1 MALKVIALACA
12 GMLLAGCGTLPSAG
26 PSIADVRGGAEEDA
40 VANYLMIDID
50 ARTLDELTARKGGS
64 FVKSFGSGEAAPEIR
79 IGIGDIVAVSI
90 WEIGPG
96 GLFSSGAAAQIP
108 GMPTM
113 PNTGMASIPPQAV
126 SRDGAI
132 SVPFAGRVR
141 VVGLTPAAAEEA
153 IRSRLAGQATE
164 PQVLV
169 TVNTSVSGAVTVM
182 GEVAGGARVPLS
194 VRGDRLLDVVATAGG
209 VKTPVY
215 ETVIQLTRDGRTDTV
230 PMSVMLQEPSEN
242 IYAKPGDILT
252 LIREPR
258 TFIVLGASGQN
269 AEVPFGEANVSLIQ
283 AIGKSGGLQDQ
294 RADAEGVFVFRY
306 EPAEIARLLDP
317 RSPLPERGMP
327 VPVVYRLNLKDPK
340 AYFLAQRFPVNDDD
354 VVYVSNAPFTEWKK
368 SLAAISAITGPIFTG
383 AAVYDLTKN

>member
-64 FVKSFGSGEAAPEIR
+64 FVKSIGSGEAAPEIR

-209 VKTPVY
+209 VKTPV
-215 ETVIQLTRDGRTDTV
+215 
-230 PMSVMLQEPSEN
+230 
-242 IYAKPGDILT
+242 
-252 LIREPR
+252 
-258 TFIVLGASGQN
+258 
-269 AEVPFGEANVSLIQ
+269 
-283 AIGKSGGLQDQ
+283 
-294 RADAEGVFVFRY
+294 
-306 EPAEIARLLDP
+306 
-317 RSPLPERGMP
+317 
-327 VPVVYRLNLKDPK
+327 
-340 AYFLAQRFPVNDDD
+340 
-354 VVYVSNAPFTEWKK
+354 
-368 SLAAISAITGPIFTG
+368 
-383 AAVYDLTKN
+383 